1 MKLKYVIL
9 KVGKPVK
16 PTKLQV
22 GPITGKPFKIQ
33 PQVLE
38 YEKVVLIFSHLI
50 MHSDMA
56 QMCKHN
62 LLRNG
67 CVTVENYSAG
77 FLSYSGN
84 CEGRSESMNLGGK
97 DDDNEIIGQFLLT
110 HDHSNR

>member
-16 PTKLQV
+16 PKKLQV

-38 YEKVVLIFSHLI
+38 HENVVLIFSHLI

-77 FLSYSGN
+77 FLSYGGT
-84 CEGRSESMNLGGK
+84 CEGRSESLNLGGQP
-97 DDDNEIIGQFLLT
+97 DDNEIIRNHLLVA
-110 HDHSNR
+110 DEV